1 MDDLINKVGIYFWV
15 VVVGFVGGVL
25 SIAGGNAKV
34 VSDGK
39 AIINF
44 FVGTISST
52 FICWVAY
59 ETAFYFTEKG
69 SFSLAVGG
77 FFAWRGTAW
86 VSAVIDKA
94 IDKRID
100 NFGGGGDDFSNLP
113 KPPRDIN
120 F

>member
-1 MDDLINKVGIYFWV
+1 MDDLLNKAGFYFWV
-15 VVVGFVGGVL
+15 AVVGFVGGVL
-25 SIAGGNAKV
+25 SLENDSHKPLH
-34 VSDGK
+34 SGK
-39 AIINF
+39 AIINSIISA
-44 FVGTISST
+44 ISST

-86 VSAVIDKA
+86 VSAMIDKA
-94 IDKRID
+94 IDKKID
-100 NFGGGGDDFSNLP
+100 SFGDSNDDYTP
-113 KPPRDIN
+113 RPPRDLN